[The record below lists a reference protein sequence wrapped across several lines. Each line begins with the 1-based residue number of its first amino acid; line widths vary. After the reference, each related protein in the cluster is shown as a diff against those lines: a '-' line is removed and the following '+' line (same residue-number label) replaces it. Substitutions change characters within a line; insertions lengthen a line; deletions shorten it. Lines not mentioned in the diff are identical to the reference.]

1 MSKMK
6 KRGLAAL
13 VVVLLALTTS
23 NAVVLAG
30 GGFTDVGPGHP
41 FEDEI
46 GWMAEYE
53 ISEGDQDGS
62 DGPGAPV
69 NGQAMSAFMEG
80 LAATYHI
87 VEDTKEPGA
96 SQIISGAATGPVG
109 DQALAGGSDI
119 VGSFSHVVWKSY
131 PDGRDWNV
139 SWITTD
145 GNTPNPTSVTIWALC
160 GPEPLP
166 EEM

>member
-46 GWMAEYE
+46 GWMAEYQ
-53 ISEGDQDGS
+53 ISEGYQDGS
-62 DGPGAPV
+62 YRPGAPV
-69 NGQAMSAFMEG
+69 TRQAMSAFMER

-87 VEDTKEPGA
+87 VEETRDPTA
-96 SQIISGAATGPVG
+96 SQIISGAATCPVG
-109 DQALAGGSDI
+109 YQALAGGQQI
-119 VGSFSHVVWKSY
+119 FGSFSHVVWQSY
-131 PDGRDWNV
+131 PDGRDWEV

-145 GNTPNPTSVTIWALC
+145 GNTPNPTSITIWALC